1 VVIGLPIIHFLTTA
15 TMTKHRNRKHLT
27 LLERCLRD
35 VKTGKLWLSA
45 ADRRKYQSRFGELGV
60 EVSKPFT
67 GEEALLS
74 AWCQSL
80 STERG
85 IVLYELARLTDPT
98 LPPLVADLERWPKA
112 QREEYLLLRIQ
123 AKLHHLF
130 ETKEVILA
138 WLEAYQCDR
147 YLTPGET
154 GEFDGAAIVELDRV
168 LTEMIEGKPDAD
180 PRPPIT

>member
-1 VVIGLPIIHFLTTA
+1 
-15 TMTKHRNRKHLT
+15 MTNHRNRKHLT
-27 LLERCLRD
+27 LIERCLRD

-60 EVSKPFT
+60 EVSQHFT

-80 STERG
+80 SPERG
-85 IVLYELARLTDPT
+85 IVLYERTRLTDSS
-98 LPPLVADLERWPKA
+98 LPPLVTDLERWPKA

-130 ETKEVILA
+130 EVQEVILA

-154 GEFDGAAIVELDRV
+154 GEFDGAAIAAPDRV
-168 LTEMIEGKPDAD
+168 PPQLLRGKPDAD

>member
-1 VVIGLPIIHFLTTA
+1 
-15 TMTKHRNRKHLT
+15 MTRHRHKKPLN

-60 EVSKPFT
+60 EVSQPFT

-85 IVLYELARLTDPT
+85 IVLYELARLEDPS
-98 LPPLVADLERWPKA
+98 LPPLVTDLERWPKA
-112 QREEYLLLRIQ
+112 QREKYLLLRIQ
-123 AKLHHLF
+123 ARLHYLF
-130 ETKEVILA
+130 ETKEVIAA

-168 LTEMIEGKPDAD
+168 LTAMIGEKPGE
-180 PRPPIT
+180 T

>member
-15 TMTKHRNRKHLT
+15 TMTNHRNRKHLT
-27 LLERCLRD
+27 LLDRCLRD

-45 ADRRKYQSRFGELGV
+45 ADWRKYQSRFGVLGV
-60 EVSKPFT
+60 EVSQPFT

-74 AWCQSL
+74 TWCQSL
-80 STERG
+80 TPERG
-85 IVLYELARLTDPT
+85 IVLYELTRLTDSS
-98 LPPLVADLERWPKA
+98 LPPLVTDLERWPKA
-112 QREEYLLLRIQ
+112 QREEYLMLRIQ

-130 ETKEVILA
+130 ETQEIILT
-138 WLEAYQCDR
+138 WLEAYQCEC
-147 YLTPGET
+147 YLKPGET